1 METGLTWEELHQF
14 MADVRAMAQGLLRCE
29 GNAESLQ
36 TTALVLTALRRQK
49 RADQDWCAV
58 TWADREHF
66 LAVMYRAMD
75 QALKDHGRRRAVRKR
90 RMGTPV
96 PLDTLSREALRR
108 TAVLQPQDLLR
119 TLADDP
125 VLIDALTDAL
135 TALEQKQPHW
145 AWVAKH
151 RFYGGL
157 TVDQT
162 ARMMGV
168 AEVTVRRW
176 WRQARVLLHDEIL
189 RIVQAHTE
197 EAEESR

>member
-1 METGLTWEELHQF
+1 MDTVLTWEELYQF
-14 MADVRAMAQGLLRCE
+14 MADVRAMAQGLLRYE
-29 GNAESLQ
+29 GHAESLQ

-49 RADQDWCAV
+49 RADQDWRQV

-75 QALKDHGRRRAVRKR
+75 QALKDHGRRRGSRTR

-96 PLDTLSREALRR
+96 PLDTLSREEALR
-108 TAVLQPQDLLR
+108 TAVLQPHDLLH
-119 TLADDP
+119 TLAADHA
-125 VLIDALTDAL
+125 LIDALTDAL
-135 TALEQKQPHW
+135 TALEQTQPQ
-145 AWVAKH
+145 WVWVVKH

-157 TVDQT
+157 TIDQT

-168 AEVTVRRW
+168 AEKTVRRW

-189 RIVQAHTE
+189 RIVQQDTG
-197 EAEESR
+197 EAEEGR